1 MRELSLHILDIVE
14 NSVKAN
20 ASLIEVD
27 IEINGGFIIITV
39 KDNGKGMDK
48 EFLNSVT
55 DPFTTTRTTR
65 KVGLG
70 IPLIKMAAENAGGSF
85 SIESEKGVG
94 TTLRVS
100 FLINHI
106 DRVPLG
112 DITETIVTL
121 ISEKTDFIWKV
132 SFEDKEFIFDTKEI
146 KKELDPV
153 PIDSVDVLVYLK
165 SYIKENIESIIGGII
180 L

>member
-27 IEINGGFIIITV
+27 IEISGEFIVITV

-48 EFLNSVT
+48 EFLNSVI

-70 IPLIKMAAENAGGSF
+70 IPLMKMAAENAGGSF

-94 TTLRVS
+94 TTLRAS

-121 ISEKTDFIWKV
+121 ISDKTDFIWKV
-132 SFEDKEFIFDTKEI
+132 SLEDKEFIFDTKEI

>member
-1 MRELSLHILDIVE
+1 MRELSLHILDIVQ

-20 ASLIEVD
+20 ASVVEID
-27 IEINGGFIIITV
+27 INVINGYINIKV

-48 EFLNSVT
+48 ELLDSVT
-55 DPFTTTRTTR
+55 NPFTTSRTTR

-70 IPLIKMAAENAGGSF
+70 IPLMKMAAENAGGNF
-85 SIESEKGVG
+85 SIESEKGIG
-94 TTLRVS
+94 TIVYSS

-106 DRVPLG
+106 DRMPLG
-112 DITETIVTL
+112 DIAETIVTL
-121 ISEKTDFIWKV
+121 IDSKTDFIWKMRV
-132 SFEDKEFIFDTKEI
+132 EDKEFVFDTNEVSAQ
-146 KKELDPV
+146 LDPV
-153 PIDSVDVLVYLK
+153 PIDSMEVLVYLK